1 MQIVERGCGEPIVVI
16 PGLQG
21 RWDYMRPLVD
31 ALAASWRVITF
42 DLCDEPTAKA
52 PYDSTRPL
60 DSLTAQVEAALDR
73 LGLMRAVICGVSFGG
88 IVALQFA
95 ARHPERTTALVL
107 VSTPGPQWRLRR
119 RHEIYARWPR
129 LFGLV
134 FLAETPLRLRAE
146 MAAAFPDRRK
156 RRRFTR
162 FQLRTLLVAPVSVR
176 RMAARARLI
185 GQDDRRGVCAAVTS
199 ATLVVHGEPE
209 LDHVVNVDGTSEYV
223 RLIRDAQRAVIERT
237 GHLGSITKP
246 DEVAAILLRFA
257 RELRQNDGHGSAA

>member
-1 MQIVERGCGEPIVVI
+1 MQIVERGGGEPIVII

-31 ALAASWRVITF
+31 ALATSWRVITF
-42 DLCDEPTAKA
+42 DLCDEPSADA

-60 DSLTAQVEAALDR
+60 DSMTAQVEAVLDR
-73 LGLMRAVICGVSFGG
+73 LGLKRAVICGVSFGG
-88 IVALQFA
+88 IVALRFA
-95 ARHPERTTALVL
+95 ARHPGRTAALVL
-107 VSTPGPQWRLRR
+107 VSTPGPRWHLRR

-146 MAAAFPDRRK
+146 VAAALPDLRS
-156 RRRFTR
+156 RRRFIG
-162 FQLRTLLVAPVSVR
+162 FQLRTLLGAPVSVR

-185 GQDDRRGVCAAVTS
+185 GEGDRRGECAAVTS
-199 ATLVVHGEPE
+199 ATLIVHGEPA
-209 LDHVVNVDGTSEYV
+209 LDHVVNVDGTSEYAG
-223 RLIRDAQRAVIERT
+223 LIRNAQCAVVERT

-246 DEVAAILLRFA
+246 DEVAAIFLQFTRGV
-257 RELRQNDGHGSAA
+257 REKDGHGSAA